1 MGVFGIMEAGVV
13 FEADGGGLC
22 GVTAFL
28 FVLSA
33 RTLRLQK
40 AHG

>member
-1 MGVFGIMEAGVV
+1 MEAGVV
-13 FEADGGGLC
+13 FDADGGGLS

-33 RTLRLQK
+33 RTPRLQR
-40 AHG
+40 ANG

>member
-1 MGVFGIMEAGVV
+1 MGVLGIIEAGVV
-13 FEADGGGLC
+13 FDADGGGLF

-33 RTLRLQK
+33 RTLRLQR